1 MNTNQVS
8 IEQAIALVE
17 NQLGSVFTKED
28 VINLIN
34 RIELPKPVIATELTP
49 ELKIQVLNE
58 YEYTLKRYVSRNADE
73 DIVDLESADFNI
85 GYNNRIEIEC
95 ISIDTDRLED
105 VIEGAVQEII
115 TGLEDEIYE
124 RDKQKEEIEEPTAEG
139 ILKDIQAITDTHNS
153 QIEAQHGTF
162 SEADGGQVA
171 EIN

>member
-28 VINLIN
+28 VINLMN

-58 YEYTLKRYVSRNADE
+58 YESIIKRHVNRNCDE
-73 DIVDLESADFNI
+73 DIVDMESAEFSI
-85 GYNNRIEIEC
+85 GYRNQIELDSICIDNDKIEY
-95 ISIDTDRLED
+95 IIQ
-105 VIEGAVQEII
+105 GAFEEVI

-124 RDKQKEEIEEPTAEG
+124 RDKQKEEIEAPTAEE
-139 ILKDIQAITDTHNS
+139 IMQAVETITNTHDL
-153 QIEAQHGTF
+153 QIEAQHDTF
-162 SEADGGQVA
+162 SEAREGQV
-171 EIN
+171 EESK

>member
-34 RIELPKPVIATELTP
+34 RIELPKPAIATELTP

-58 YEYTLKRYVSRNADE
+58 YESTIKRYVSRNSDE
-73 DIVDLESADFNI
+73 EIIDIDSADFTI
-85 GYNNRIEIEC
+85 GYGNRIEIDS

-105 VIEGAVQEII
+105 IIENAVEEII
-115 TGLEDEIYE
+115 TELEDEIYQ
-124 RDKQKEEIEEPTAEG
+124 RDKEKEEIEEPTAEG
-139 ILKDIQAITDTHNS
+139 ILEDVQSITDTHNS
-153 QIEAQHGTF
+153 QIEAQHDTF

-171 EIN
+171 ESN